1 MAGGAAATG
10 SLREICER
18 QLAIDHMAE
27 GAGETGS
34 LQQLLERQLER
45 EREERARR
53 GTEQYAPRPA
63 DERSAQAVRQQLAE
77 MGFAGA
83 DADAALLRACDY
95 DIALVLDR
103 LLEGGAAAAWSPPAP
118 GPTQS
123 TPTAG
128 ERGADA
134 AELIM
139 REQDISDRL
148 LGDGPPVE
156 VPTELVM
163 RWTNNFSDERKIGEG
178 AFGDV
183 FEGILADSSN
193 QRQAHVAV
201 KRLKPEIRL
210 QGDENEQRAAV
221 SSIRREI
228 YVLSVFRHPHIIRF
242 LGYTSTSAGVTQELC
257 LVYE

>member
-1 MAGGAAATG
+1 VEEHA
-10 SLREICER
+10 RE
-18 QLAIDHMAE
+18 A
-27 GAGETGS
+27 
-34 LQQLLERQLER
+34 R
-45 EREERARR
+45 ER
-53 GTEQYAPRPA
+53 
-63 DERSAQAVRQQLAE
+63 
-77 MGFAGA
+77 
-83 DADAALLRACDY
+83 
-95 DIALVLDR
+95 
-103 LLEGGAAAAWSPPAP
+103 
-118 GPTQS
+118 
-123 TPTAG
+123 
-128 ERGADA
+128 
-134 AELIM
+134 
-139 REQDISDRL
+139 DISDRL

-156 VPTELVM
+156 VPTELVV

-183 FEGILADSSN
+183 FQGILADSSN

-221 SSIRREI
+221 SSIRREM